1 MSDNARGGVRVQ
13 RNSGIQVGE
22 DGSIWIAAKSG
33 GGLAKDGAGQ
43 WYIQNGAITA
53 DRLADGAVTA
63 AKLASDV
70 SSKFDDKADQQNGN
84 GGFAGGDGANAG
96 RDGAAI
102 GQGSYAYRGGAV
114 GYGTATGN
122 GFAGGYNAKTQS
134 DGMSIDA
141 IQLGTGTNTKERTLQ
156 VYDYTLM
163 DAKGM
168 IPTERL
174 PLYSTEPQ
182 RIGTWIDGR
191 PILRVVIS
199 RNLDAATVQS
209 GSYQLDTTDLGVEYP
224 DGITIITNAY
234 LRTYNP
240 SSHTFEDSLKA
251 EIGELLNVT
260 ISTKKNYTLLTGVIE
275 FVTYPENIV

>member
-1 MSDNARGGVRVQ
+1 MNSDGTIPVERLK
-13 RNSGIQVGE
+13 NS
-22 DGSIWIAAKSG
+22 K
-33 GGLAKDGAGQ
+33 
-43 WYIQNGAITA
+43 
-53 DRLADGAVTA
+53 
-63 AKLASDV
+63 
-70 SSKFDDKADQQNGN
+70 
-84 GGFAGGDGANAG
+84 GGFAGGDASFSGDDTSGVVIGHYATNGGAG
-96 RDGAAI
+96 GAAV
-102 GQGSYAYRGGAV
+102 GSEANVTGNGAAV
-114 GYGTATGN
+114 GYHASAKGGGAIGSSATADN
-122 GFAGGYNAKTQS
+122 GFAGGMNASAGYGCAAGRNAVTKNGVAVGNDAKTLDNQ
-134 DGMSIDA
+134 GRAIEA

-174 PLYSTEPQ
+174 PLYSTEPE